1 MSKDLVLHQVT
12 DALNKNNI
20 LYLYDMDS
28 TLEIVYEDV
37 DLSFTIQIQY
47 VEDQSMLIFSTF
59 LGEVNSDE
67 PLELINKLNIDILL
81 GHFVYYK
88 EHNITWHY
96 STIFIDNSVKVNHE
110 IFLKQ
115 LDLTKQI
122 ALESNLILK

>member
-96 STIFIDNSVKVNHE
+96 STIFIDNSKKINHE

>member
-20 LYLYDMDS
+20 LYLYDMDN

-47 VEDQSMLIFSTF
+47 VEDQSMLLFSTF

-96 STIFIDNSVKVNHE
+96 STIFIDSSKKINHE

-122 ALESNLILK
+122 ALESSLILK

>member
-1 MSKDLVLHQVT
+1 MSKDLVLHLVT

-96 STIFIDNSVKVNHE
+96 STIFIDSSKKINHE